1 MGLLS
6 IFLQLCFKQG
16 FFYLNYL
23 KIAGIYTLKAKERL
37 KRSKLID
44 ELFSKGSYFTI
55 PFFRVQYQF
64 LPLPFEAALQIGV
77 SVSKRNFKKA
87 VSRNRIKRLLREAVR
102 LQKKELSETLTQN
115 KQQLAVFF
123 IYTGKEIPA
132 PAMVAEQMTLILNR
146 LLKLVNEKHT
156 SNTQF
161 SFHPAYKIIP
171 MDHISLAGAQ
181 MSLHTHLLAL
191 CY

>member
-1 MGLLS
+1 
-6 IFLQLCFKQG
+6 
-16 FFYLNYL
+16 
-23 KIAGIYTLKAKERL
+23 
-37 KRSKLID
+37 
-44 ELFSKGSYFTI
+44 
-55 PFFRVQYQF
+55 VQYQF
-64 LPLPFEAALQIGV
+64 RSLPFDAALQIGV

-156 SNTQF
+156 SNT
-161 SFHPAYKIIP
+161 
-171 MDHISLAGAQ
+171 
-181 MSLHTHLLAL
+181 
-191 CY
+191 

>member
-1 MGLLS
+1 M
-6 IFLQLCFKQG
+6 
-16 FFYLNYL
+16 

-44 ELFSKGSYFTI
+44 ELFSKGSYFNI

-64 LPLPFEAALQIGV
+64 RSLPFDAALQIGV

-156 SNTQF
+156 SNT
-161 SFHPAYKIIP
+161 
-171 MDHISLAGAQ
+171 
-181 MSLHTHLLAL
+181 
-191 CY
+191 